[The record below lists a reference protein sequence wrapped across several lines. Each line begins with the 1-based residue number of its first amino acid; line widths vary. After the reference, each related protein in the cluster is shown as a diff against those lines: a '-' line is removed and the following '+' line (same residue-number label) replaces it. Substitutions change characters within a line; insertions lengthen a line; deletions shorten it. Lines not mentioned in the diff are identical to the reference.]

1 MAFGKDLQYCFL
13 ILFFFFQNLIFN
25 FFFLSSFLYLFLFF
39 NHLIGRRINITL
51 VGRRSRHFAGT
62 RYLKRGV
69 TENGKVANEVEI
81 EQIVETCDDGRITAH
96 VQGNKYK
103 KIYFIFLFFLFF
115 FFCF

>member
-1 MAFGKDLQYCFL
+1 M
-13 ILFFFFQNLIFN
+13 
-25 FFFLSSFLYLFLFF
+25 
-39 NHLIGRRINITL
+39 

-96 VQGNKYK
+96 VQGNKT
-103 KIYFIFLFFLFF
+103 
-115 FFCF
+115 

>member
-1 MAFGKDLQYCFL
+1 M
-13 ILFFFFQNLIFN
+13 
-25 FFFLSSFLYLFLFF
+25 
-39 NHLIGRRINITL
+39 

-96 VQGNKYK
+96 VQGNKITK
-103 KIYFIFLFFLFF
+103 NYFFSFFFLFLILFLIFSSSF
-115 FFCF
+115 FFFHSFFISSIYI